1 MCLFPTTLAQRSCS
15 VPHSQCLAHC
25 TIPTSLAI
33 WGPALGDNAI
43 PCPPQPQPLDSPGVR
58 GLAAGRAEAGENTS
72 PLEPGWQIIWLVTRW
87 LYRMSLVVEMKPQ
100 LWQTPEWGD
109 RAQG

>member
-1 MCLFPTTLAQRSCS
+1 M
-15 VPHSQCLAHC
+15 
-25 TIPTSLAI
+25 
-33 WGPALGDNAI
+33 
-43 PCPPQPQPLDSPGVR
+43 
-58 GLAAGRAEAGENTS
+58 AAGRAEAGENTS